1 VAHPAPT
8 LLVPDASVLPDQSE
22 YLVMT
27 VSTDGTVVAKH
38 VEVGEIR
45 GGLRVIRSGLSRDD
59 RVIVDGLPVAA
70 PGTKV
75 ATRDGAIRYEP
86 KQN

>member
-1 VAHPAPT
+1 
-8 LLVPDASVLPDQSE
+8 
-22 YLVMT
+22 
-27 VSTDGTVVAKH
+27 
-38 VEVGEIR
+38 
-45 GGLRVIRSGLSRDD
+45 LRVIRSGLSRDD
-59 RVIVDGLPVAA
+59 RVIVDGLPFAA